1 MHARVYKEYEKICSK
16 MNITG
21 SVLEVGAMPSDKSL
35 LCMKS
40 LDNAAAK
47 VGINL
52 MGSYEFK
59 DFKIHQGNA
68 NSMDLFEDER
78 FDVVLCNALIEH
90 DKYFWKTIAEIK
102 RVTKPGGIIVLGCPG
117 YTYHKFEKFKWVLS
131 KIPFIRNLREN
142 QYLNMFF
149 TATITLQIHNC
160 PGDYYRFSPQAFTD
174 VFFDDLDNVEVRE
187 IMLPTRILG
196 FGTKKRNS

>member
-1 MHARVYKEYEKICSK
+1 MHARVYKEYEQICSK

-40 LDNAAAK
+40 LINAAEK

-52 MGSYEFK
+52 MGPYEFK
-59 DFKIHQGNA
+59 DFKIYQGNA

-149 TATITLQIHNC
+149 TATITFQIHNC

-187 IMLPTRILG
+187 IMMPTRILG
-196 FGTKKRNS
+196 FGTKKQNL

>member
-1 MHARVYKEYEKICSK
+1 

-40 LDNAAAK
+40 LDNAAEK

-102 RVTKPGGIIVLGCPG
+102 RVTKHGGIIVLGCPG